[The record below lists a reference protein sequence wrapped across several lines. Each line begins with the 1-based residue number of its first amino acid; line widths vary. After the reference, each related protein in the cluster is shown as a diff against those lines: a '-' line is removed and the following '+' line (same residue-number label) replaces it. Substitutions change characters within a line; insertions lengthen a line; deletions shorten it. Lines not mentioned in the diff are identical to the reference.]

1 MYTSASNNKYDAI
14 SVLSIRAPY
23 LVDVESMRPR
33 LQSRDVSSNGHWA
46 LRTSLGHDKVP
57 TDLGVLAAAHD
68 THGGDRSPELAALIE
83 AFLRW
88 ALRPDER
95 DSKSGLARERII

>member
-57 TDLGVLAAAHD
+57 ADRGVLTAPRD
-68 THGGDRSPELAALIE
+68 THGGDRRPELAALVE
-83 AFLRW
+83 AFLLWVR
-88 ALRPDER
+88 RPPER
-95 DSKSGLARERII
+95 DK